1 MCRRALEQAETNA
14 RKQSI
19 LKPRAFG
26 SPLTSPQKGYKGP
39 RPVAAKA
46 GQVDLPQI
54 MKVSLI
60 RSKNIVKIKGAFIS
74 LIRVEALT
82 LLDLYS
88 RCPYPTVL
96 L

>member
-54 MKVSLI
+54 MKVS
-60 RSKNIVKIKGAFIS
+60 S
-74 LIRVEALT
+74 LYLFFFK
-82 LLDLYS
+82 YS
-88 RCPYPTVL
+88 EN
-96 L
+96 